1 MALSQTSNLKPP
13 IHTVTRIISMM
24 NIQMTSRIVFI
35 AILSLAVA
43 ACSSQSATKANY
55 YLLNEANSQALG
67 EPKESGLDNS
77 LVHYI
82 SIDKIRLSG
91 FLSQPN
97 IAMQMKDHQ
106 LYFSNSHL
114 WAERLDSG
122 IFKSLLNDLNQ
133 QSSSLHFVSHGS
145 PEISKTSAKLIVEV
159 EHFIATVNSEVI
171 LKGKFWLV
179 QEAANDNSISKN
191 IKQSFSYS
199 LTLEK
204 DGYPHSVSKMRE
216 LLTLLSDD
224 ISTLC
229 EETIIL

>member
-1 MALSQTSNLKPP
+1 
-13 IHTVTRIISMM
+13 MM

-43 ACSSQSATKANY
+43 ACSSQSATKASY

-77 LVHYI
+77 SVHYI

-133 QSSSLHFVSHGS
+133 QSSSLHFVSYGS

-179 QEAANDNSISKN
+179 EEAANDKSISKN
-191 IKQSFSYS
+191 IKQNFNYS
-199 LTLEK
+199 LMLEK